1 MGKGG
6 KGEAAAAAAVAG
18 DGENMAAWL
27 VAKDTLKI
35 MPFKLPPLGLCLLRS
50 FGDFC
55 QVNRL
60 ALLYESLLSVS
71 NAQIRSVSAPI
82 RPSEILSS
90 SEI

>member
-1 MGKGG
+1 VTVGVTRERKREMGKGG

-50 FGDFC
+50 LVIF
-55 QVNRL
+55 VK
-60 ALLYESLLSVS
+60 
-71 NAQIRSVSAPI
+71 
-82 RPSEILSS
+82 
-90 SEI
+90 